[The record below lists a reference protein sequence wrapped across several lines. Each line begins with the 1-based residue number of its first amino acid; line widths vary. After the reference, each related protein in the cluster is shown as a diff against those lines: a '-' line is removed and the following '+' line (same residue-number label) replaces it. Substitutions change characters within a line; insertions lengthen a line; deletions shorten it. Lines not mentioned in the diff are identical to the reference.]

1 MTHNASRELV
11 VGALERLHTIASSAE
26 FHEGFEPIYVEVPA
40 FDFDAPDWEILSG
53 KPGAGKTMAM
63 KAWEERVW
71 GGVEA
76 PTVLPVY
83 ISGRDILDPP
93 NSREGPH
100 ERAVAHF
107 QLFLERFAHQLQRAA
122 INVRRKQGVV
132 ERILGERAIRL
143 KQRRIEQKLAEILAA
158 VETGH
163 PLTSYDQLIYEHELT
178 RDQEDRTSWGGRIQG
193 GISEMGARM
202 GVGGGVAREGG
213 QGASARETVYRKT
226 RMGPR
231 YGEVRQHVAELAE
244 ELEVERICILIDEWS
259 VIDPVVQPSFAE
271 LLARSLWGSPKMT
284 LKIAANRSETQL
296 IDPETGHGFQLERDI
311 FEGTDL
317 DHPQMSE
324 AALVDFYEE
333 LLFKRLSYLDYRLE
347 NLVADRSGR
356 PSTEFIE
363 TIFEDREAFEV
374 LVKGTEGITRTFLIT
389 IRRLTESGIPDEGWS
404 VAHVQ
409 ELVGPAEVPLASGF
423 QDTDSFER
431 LSEAELTLEYVV
443 RPVVVAT
450 ESRLLL
456 VRSRDKRKARI
467 SMAQLARREIVTRAF
482 ADDLPEG
489 FEEYDGYWLSE
500 EQWRTFARAISY
512 KQDPMIVD
520 SDSTE
525 ELEPKKPTLETTEDA
540 QAYVLDF
547 DNYRV

>member
-1 MTHNASRELV
+1 M
-11 VGALERLHTIASSAE
+11 
-26 FHEGFEPIYVEVPA
+26 
-40 FDFDAPDWEILSG
+40 
-53 KPGAGKTMAM
+53 
-63 KAWEERVW
+63 
-71 GGVEA
+71 
-76 PTVLPVY
+76 
-83 ISGRDILDPP
+83 
-93 NSREGPH
+93 
-100 ERAVAHF
+100 
-107 QLFLERFAHQLQRAA
+107 
-122 INVRRKQGVV
+122 
-132 ERILGERAIRL
+132 RL

-163 PLTSYDQLIYEHELT
+163 PLTSYDQLIYEQELT

-193 GISEMGARM
+193 GISEVGARI
-202 GVGGGVAREGG
+202 GVSGGAAREGG
-213 QGASARETVYRKT
+213 QSAGTRETVYRKA

-231 YGEVRQHVAELAE
+231 YGEIRQHVAELAE

-271 LLARSLWGSPKMT
+271 LLARSLWGSPKVT

-296 IDPETGHGFQLERDI
+296 IDPETGHGFQVDRDI

-356 PSTEFIE
+356 PSTEFLE
-363 TIFEDREAFEV
+363 MIFEDREAFEV

-389 IRRLTESGIPDEGWS
+389 IRRLAEGGVPDDGWN
-404 VAHVQ
+404 VANVQ
-409 ELVGPAEVPLASGF
+409 ELVGPAEVPLANRF
-423 QDTDSFER
+423 QDTDSFEQ
-431 LSEAELTLEYVV
+431 LSDAELTLEYVV

-456 VRSRDKRKARI
+456 VQPQDKRKARVP
-467 SMAQLARREIVTRAF
+467 MAQLSRREIVTRAF
-482 ADDLPEG
+482 ADDLPEE

-512 KQDPMIVD
+512 KQDPTIGD
-520 SDSTE
+520 SGSAE
-525 ELEPKKPTLETTEDA
+525 ELEPREPTLETTEDA

-547 DNYRV
+547 DQYRA